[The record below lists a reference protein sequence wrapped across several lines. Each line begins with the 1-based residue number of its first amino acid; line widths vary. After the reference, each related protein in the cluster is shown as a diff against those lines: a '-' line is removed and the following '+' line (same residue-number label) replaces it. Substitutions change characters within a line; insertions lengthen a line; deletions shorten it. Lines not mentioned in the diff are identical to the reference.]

1 MQRLTAIRF
10 VRIPISV
17 WILVSVFGAVNAQEI
32 SGSGA
37 KKTVVEINGSNDNG
51 HAMQGRDS
59 IRFTGKSKPRN
70 ISVRAGTSDYII
82 VDWVNPSVGA
92 RSSVD
97 GHLT

>member
-37 KKTVVEINGSNDNG
+37 KKKVVEIKGKNDNG
-51 HAMQGRDS
+51 QSMQGRDT

-70 ISVRAGTSDYII
+70 ISVRAGASDYII
-82 VDWVNPSVGA
+82 VDWVNPSVGEL
-92 RSSVD
+92 RSVH